1 MAPKSI
7 LTQRE
12 VAEALRSYKHLLKKK
27 GVPLTALYLF
37 GSYAK
42 KRQRPWSDI
51 DVAVVSPR
59 FGKDFVRESV
69 FVNRLADDINPLLQ
83 AHPLHTSAINDT
95 YSTLTQ
101 EIKKYGK
108 KV

>member
-7 LTQRE
+7 LATRE
-12 VAEALRSYKHLLKKK
+12 VTKTLHSYKHLLKKK
-27 GVPLTALYLF
+27 KVPFTALYLF

-51 DVAVVSPR
+51 DVAIVSPR
-59 FGKDFVRESV
+59 FGKDFVQESV

-83 AHPLHTSAINDT
+83 AHPLHPSALRDT

-108 KV
+108 KI